1 MIVVS
6 GLTLFRRV
14 QHMYNGYMIQ
24 ERLGQY
30 LSSACLTL
38 SKAGSCQN
46 LPIYMVLVFGR
57 SP

>member
-38 SKAGSCQN
+38 SCQN